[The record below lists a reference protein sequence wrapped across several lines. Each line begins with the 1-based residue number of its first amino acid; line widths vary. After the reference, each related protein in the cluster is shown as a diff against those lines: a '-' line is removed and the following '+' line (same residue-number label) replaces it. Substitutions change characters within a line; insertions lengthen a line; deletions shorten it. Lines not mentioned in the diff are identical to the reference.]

1 MGNKREVIEAE
12 KLLQIQESII
22 YTLKHGKNV
31 EKEYLSTVKKLL
43 DYWKNKLDNLDSQDK
58 NRDKVLEKVKS
69 EEAIIK
75 KIKKDMHDID
85 ELIEK
90 YEKDLEKK

>member
-1 MGNKREVIEAE
+1 MGNKREVSEAE

-22 YTLKHGKNV
+22 YTLKQRKNV

-58 NRDKVLEKVKS
+58 NIDKVLEKVKS